1 MAGLAS
7 YVKNGEI
14 TKPGIKKACEV
25 LNEYKEIIEN
35 LKIEKS
41 FAFAT
46 ASLRNVTNTDAAV
59 LEIKEKTGFNVDV
72 VLGED
77 EGIYDFIGATK
88 VMDVSDGILIDIGG
102 GSTEIVVYENKKI
115 LKSYS
120 IPVGSL
126 SMYSKYVSGLLPT
139 EEEQMEI
146 KSDVLCKLKEIDGLK
161 PNIIACGVGGT
172 IRTVG
177 KLQESVLKEEI
188 IGNVIKREHLKK
200 IIKKC
205 NNSRK
210 MFLNK
215 ILKVVPDRVHT
226 VIPGLIILNVIVKFY
241 DIEEIHIS
249 SYGVR
254 EGYLF
259 SKVLGGKYNE

>member
-1 MAGLAS
+1 MIYGIIDIGSNTIRLSRYRCEENEKVTRLINKKTMAGLAS

-14 TKPGIKKACEV
+14 TKSGIKKACEV

-41 FAFAT
+41 FVFAT

-59 LEIKEKTGFNVDV
+59 LAIKEKTGFNV
-72 VLGED
+72 
-77 EGIYDFIGATK
+77 
-88 VMDVSDGILIDIGG
+88 
-102 GSTEIVVYENKKI
+102 
-115 LKSYS
+115 
-120 IPVGSL
+120 
-126 SMYSKYVSGLLPT
+126 
-139 EEEQMEI
+139 
-146 KSDVLCKLKEIDGLK
+146 DVLCKLKEIDGLK
-161 PNIIACGVGGT
+161 PNIVACGVGGT
-172 IRTVG
+172 IRAVG
-177 KLQESVLKEEI
+177 KLQEIVLKEEI
-188 IGNVIKREHLKK
+188 MRNVIKREHIKK

-205 NNSRK
+205 DNSRK
-210 MFLNK
+210 IFLNK

-226 VIPGLIILNVIVKFY
+226 VVPGLIILNSIVKFY
-241 DIEEIHIS
+241 DIKEIHIS